1 MNSATLEQNEQ
12 YTQNHQHTAPSNTPQ
27 PVQSQPNPG
36 TVSPIGLALV
46 DDVRFT
52 DFNISDSL
60 KNRLTNAGF
69 ITPTPVQAKAIP
81 PALEGND
88 ILATASTGTGKTLS
102 FLIPMIQR
110 MDATSVPSTRGKRG
124 PIRAL
129 ILLPTDRK
137 SVV

>member
-12 YTQNHQHTAPSNTPQ
+12 HIQNHQRTAPSNTPQ
-27 PVQSQPNPG
+27 PVQSQPNQG
-36 TVSPIGLALV
+36 TVNPIGLALV

-88 ILATASTGTGKTLS
+88 ILATASTG
-102 FLIPMIQR
+102 R
-110 MDATSVPSTRGKRG
+110 MSGTAISAIIS
-124 PIRAL
+124 
-129 ILLPTDRK
+129 LPGC
-137 SVV
+137 SW